1 MPAISTT
8 VLLHIFTAVPSM
20 ILGGVVLARPK
31 GTFAH
36 KLMGRLW
43 IALMLVTAVGSF
55 GIKTD
60 GQFSW
65 IHILSVVTI
74 VSIVAGVVAIRSG
87 RRETHLRCMRG
98 AYIGLMIAFAFTM
111 APGRLVGQWVRQLFT

>member
-1 MPAISTT
+1 MPTLSPTI
-8 VLLHIFTAVPSM
+8 LLHLIAAVPSM

-31 GTFAH
+31 GTIVH
-36 KLMGRLW
+36 KLMGRVW

-55 GIKTD
+55 GIKSQ

-74 VSIVAGVVAIRSG
+74 VSIVTGLIAIRNG
-87 RRETHLRCMRG
+87 RRELHLRCMRG
-98 AYIGLMIAFAFTM
+98 AYIGLMIAFVFTM
-111 APGRLVGQWVRQLFT
+111 APGRTRTVPT

>member
-1 MPAISTT
+1 MPTLSPTI
-8 VLLHIFTAVPSM
+8 LLHLIAAVPSM

-31 GTFAH
+31 GTIVH
-36 KLMGRLW
+36 KLMGRVW

-55 GIKTD
+55 GIKSQ

-74 VSIVAGVVAIRSG
+74 VSIVTGLIAIRNG
-87 RRETHLRCMRG
+87 RRELHLRCMRG
-98 AYIGLMIAFAFTM
+98 AYIGLMIAFVFTM
-111 APGRLVGQWVRQLFT
+111 APGRLLGQWMRQLFD